1 VPKLDLALPPEE
13 LDRYLRS
20 QRTVRVATVR
30 PGGDPHVVPL
40 WFVWHDRTL
49 YLNSTLG
56 NPTVENMLR
65 TGRAAAV
72 VDDGDAYDVLRGV
85 VLTGRV
91 ERAEED
97 PRLPE
102 VERDWSEKYMGGRE
116 LPYRGWRDRVW
127 LRLAPERIS
136 SWDFRRI
143 PEARARRAAREPSA

>member
-1 VPKLDLALPPEE
+1 VSKLDLALSPEE

-20 QRTVRVATVR
+20 QRTARVATVR

-40 WFVWHDRTL
+40 WFVWQNGTL

-56 NPTVENMLR
+56 NPTVESMLR

-91 ERAEED
+91 ERADED

-102 VERDWSEKYMGGRE
+102 VERDWSEKYMGGGE
-116 LPYRGWRDRVW
+116 LPYRRWRDRVW

-143 PEARARRAAREPSA
+143 PEARARRSREPSA